1 MTEPDADAP
10 AVAKKASM
18 GQVAKAVFWSFLGIR
33 RGRQHDRD
41 AVTIK
46 PMQIVIAG
54 IIGAVLFV
62 LMLVTIV
69 RVVTR

>member
-1 MTEPDADAP
+1 MAEPDANASHE
-10 AVAKKASM
+10 ARKASV

-41 AVTIK
+41 AVTIR

-62 LMLVTIV
+62 LTLVTIV